1 MAESHHSHA
10 RQKSPEERLLDTRF
24 DAYISYRGC
33 DEADAKLG
41 AALQKQL
48 EHYVLPLEFRKQIFG
63 TVFRRRPFP
72 RIFFDAN
79 CMQNKNDLEQFF
91 QDILNHTQSLIVLYS
106 DQVGTSEWI
115 PKEI

>member
-1 MAESHHSHA
+1 MNTDESCGIQENFKGGVAMAESHHSHA

-48 EHYVLPLEFRKQIFG
+48 EHYVLPLERTVCRIKTIWNSSFR
-63 TVFRRRPFP
+63 
-72 RIFFDAN
+72 
-79 CMQNKNDLEQFF
+79 
-91 QDILNHTQSLIVLYS
+91 
-106 DQVGTSEWI
+106 TS
-115 PKEI
+115 